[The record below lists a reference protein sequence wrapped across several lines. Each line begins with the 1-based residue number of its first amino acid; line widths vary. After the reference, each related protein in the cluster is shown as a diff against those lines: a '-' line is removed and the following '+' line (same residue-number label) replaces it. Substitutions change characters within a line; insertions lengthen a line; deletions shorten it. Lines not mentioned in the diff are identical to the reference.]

1 MSDTTTPPRN
11 TGSGRRRRSR
21 GGRNRRNN
29 DGNRNNRGNGEN
41 RENRGNRGN
50 SENRGNRS
58 NRGQRTRR
66 PPKPAPLTWW
76 QKLLK
81 AIGLYT
87 PPSKSGGRSG
97 PKPAPKSNTRI
108 AKSSPRPSSEA
119 RDDRED
125 APRSSSP
132 PRPQEVSTPRLY
144 VGNLS
149 YDATES
155 DLEELFKGFGSVK
168 SVEIVYNRRT
178 HRSKGYSFVALHH
191 LNDAKRAVEVLHDQ
205 PFMGRKLIV
214 NGAVSEG
221 QAYRDDENDS
231 PDSDPS
237 DAGEETN

>member
-11 TGSGRRRRSR
+11 AGSGRRRRSR
-21 GGRNRRNN
+21 GGRNRRSN
-29 DGNRNNRGNGEN
+29 DNQQHG
-41 RENRGNRGN
+41 NRGNRDG
-50 SENRGNRS
+50 NRGGNRDG

-66 PPKPAPLTWW
+66 APKPIPLTWS

-87 PPSKSGGRSG
+87 PPSKSGSRTDS
-97 PKPAPKSNTRI
+97 KPVPKSNTRI
-108 AKSSPRPSSEA
+108 AKSSPSTNKAEEA
-119 RDDRED
+119 GDSK
-125 APRSSSP
+125 PSSP
-132 PRPQEVSTPRLY
+132 PRPQEVTTPRLY

-155 DLEELFKGFGSVK
+155 DLEELFKGFGSVR

-178 HRSKGYSFVALHH
+178 HRSKGYAFITLHH

-221 QAYRDDENDS
+221 RANQDGADAA
-231 PDSDPS
+231 
-237 DAGEETN
+237 DAGDEQIDEQAD